1 MKPFLF
7 GLLISLPAVLSP
19 AQLGRHPVATVLCPL
34 PPGAPSHPSAPLPPG
49 SIAVAEALQRR
60 IERVEAG
67 LTGAVIAAEGS
78 KVITWSLA
86 KRMKRHRVN
95 GLSVA
100 VINGGAV
107 EWAKAYGVADAG
119 TREPVTPHTLF
130 QTASVGK
137 MITAVAALQLVKA
150 GRIGLDEDVN
160 RKLTSWQVPENE
172 FTAKEKVTLR
182 RLLSHSAGFTDDYG
196 FAGYA
201 PGVPL
206 PTLRQMLDAQPPANH
221 TKPLVVGGVPG
232 TVVRYSGGG
241 YLVVQ
246 QLVEDLTGRP
256 FGAYVESEI
265 FRKLG
270 LEQST
275 YHFYPDRELAQPVA
289 RGHYGNGKAYKDK
302 KYHVYPEAA
311 AAGCWSTPSELA
323 RLLIQ
328 LVRERNGGPELLLN
342 RALAETMLTPQFEF
356 NDRALG
362 VVLRGARQV
371 DGFGHAGN
379 NAGYNSLVFATT
391 TGQGAVIMVNS
402 DEGIELAQELM
413 RSIANEYGWPFGATR
428 TVRRL
433 PPESQGQYLGTYQVE
448 DTGRGE
454 EKLWVKVGRDR
465 EGLTAQLSN
474 PAATVRLYRTEENAF
489 ILKEAADALQFTF
502 SPGST
507 GRMEALTL
515 HKYGGARIVL
525 RRAE

>member
-1 MKPFLF
+1 MKLFPFL
-7 GLLISLPAVLSP
+7 LLISLPALLSP
-19 AQLGRHPVATVLCPL
+19 ARSDQYPDATVLAPVPPASLPVTQPVACP
-34 PPGAPSHPSAPLPPG
+34 PEDG
-49 SIAVAEALQRR
+49 VQQR
-60 IERVEAG
+60 IERVEKG
-67 LTGAVIAAEGS
+67 LTRDVIAFEGRTS
-78 KVITWSLA
+78 KKWSLA
-86 KRMKRHRVN
+86 DRMKHYRVN

-100 VINGGAV
+100 VVNGGAV
-107 EWAKAYGVADAG
+107 EWAKAYGVADAD
-119 TREPVTPHTLF
+119 TREPVATHTLF

-137 MITAVAALQLVKA
+137 MITALAALQLVKA

-160 RKLTSWQVPENE
+160 RKLTSWQVPEND

-201 PGVPL
+201 PGAPL
-206 PTLRQMLDAQPPANH
+206 PTLRQMLDARPPANH
-221 TKPLVVGGVPG
+221 TKPLVAGAVPG
-232 TVVRYSGGG
+232 TMVRYSGGG

-256 FGAYVESEI
+256 FGAYVEAEI

-270 LEQST
+270 LAHST
-275 YHFYPDRELAQPVA
+275 YHFQPDRELARPVA
-289 RGHYGNGKAYKDK
+289 RGHYGNGKTDKNK

-342 RALAETMLTPQFEF
+342 RALAETMLMPQFDF

-371 DGFGHAGN
+371 EGFGHAGN
-379 NAGYNSLVFATT
+379 NAGYTSLLFATT
-391 TGQGAVIMVNS
+391 ATGQGAVVMVNS

-413 RSIANEYGWPFGATR
+413 RSIANAYGWPFGATR

-433 PPESQGQYLGTYQVE
+433 SPASQAQYLGTYRAE
-448 DTGRGE
+448 DAGRAAE
-454 EKLWVKVGRDR
+454 RLWVKIDRNR
-465 EGLTAQLSN
+465 EGLTARFSN
-474 PAATVRLYRTEENAF
+474 PAATIRLHHTEENAF
-489 ILKEAADALQFTF
+489 TIEEAADALQFTF
-502 SPGST
+502 SPGGT
-507 GRMEALTL
+507 GRMETLTL
-515 HKYGGARIVL
+515 HKYGGAKIVF

>member
-1 MKPFLF
+1 
-7 GLLISLPAVLSP
+7 
-19 AQLGRHPVATVLCPL
+19 
-34 PPGAPSHPSAPLPPG
+34 
-49 SIAVAEALQRR
+49 VAEALQRR

-67 LTGAVIAAEGS
+67 LTGEVIAAEGS
-78 KVITWSLA
+78 KVHTWNLA
-86 KRMKRHRVN
+86 GRMKHHRVN

-119 TREPVTPHTLF
+119 TREPVTPQTLF

-137 MITAVAALQLVKA
+137 MITALAALQLVKA

-201 PGVPL
+201 PGGPL
-206 PTLRQMLDAQPPANH
+206 PTLRQMLDARPPANH
-221 TKPLVVGGVPG
+221 TKPLVPGAVPG

-256 FGAYVESEI
+256 FAAYVEAEI

-270 LEQST
+270 LAQST
-275 YHFYPDRELAQPVA
+275 YHFYPDRELARPVA
-289 RGHYGNGKAYKDK
+289 RGHYGNGKVYQDQ
-302 KYHVYPEAA
+302 KYRVYPEAA

-328 LVRERNGGPELLLN
+328 LVRERNGGPELLLD

-362 VVLRGARQV
+362 VVLQGARQV

-391 TGQGAVIMVNS
+391 ATGQGAVIMVNS
-402 DEGIELAQELM
+402 DEGIALAQELM
-413 RSIANEYGWPFGATR
+413 RSIANEYKWPFGATR

-433 PPESQGQYLGTYQVE
+433 SPESQGQYLGTYQVA

-454 EKLWVKVGRDR
+454 EKLWVKVGRGR
-465 EGLTAQLSN
+465 QGLTAQLSN

-507 GRMEALTL
+507 GRMETLTL
-515 HKYGGARIVL
+515 HKYGGARLVL

>member
-7 GLLISLPAVLSP
+7 GLLISLPVVLP
-19 AQLGRHPVATVLCPL
+19 PTRLGLYPVATVLCPL
-34 PPGAPSHPSAPLPPG
+34 PPSLPSAPLPTGPF
-49 SIAVAEALQRR
+49 VTAEALQTR
-60 IERVEAG
+60 IDRVEAG
-67 LTGAVIAAEGS
+67 LTREVIAAEGS
-78 KVITWSLA
+78 RVKKWNLTE
-86 KRMKRHRVN
+86 RMKHHRVN

-100 VINGGAV
+100 VVNGGAV
-107 EWAKAYGVADAG
+107 EWAKAYGVADAS

-137 MITAVAALQLVKA
+137 MITALAALQLVKA

-172 FTAKEKVTLR
+172 FTATEKVTLR

-201 PGVPL
+201 PGAPL
-206 PTLRQMLDAQPPANH
+206 PTLRQMLDARPPANH
-221 TKPLVVGGVPG
+221 TKPLAVGAVPG

-256 FGAYVESEI
+256 FGAYAEAEI

-270 LEQST
+270 LEHST
-275 YHFYPDRELAQPVA
+275 YHFYPDRELARPVA
-289 RGHYGNGKAYKDK
+289 RGHYGDGKTDKDK

-328 LVRERNGGPELLLN
+328 IVRERNGGPELLLN

-371 DGFGHAGN
+371 DGFGHAGTN
-379 NAGYNSLVFATT
+379 MGYNSLVFATT
-391 TGQGAVIMVNS
+391 ATGQGAVIMVNS

-433 PPESQGQYLGTYQVE
+433 PPGSQGQYLGTYRAE
-448 DTGRGE
+448 HTGRAE
-454 EKLWVKVGRDR
+454 ERLWVKVDRDR
-465 EGLTAQLSN
+465 EGLRARFSN
-474 PAATVRLYRTEENAF
+474 PAATLRLYHTQENTF
-489 ILKEAADALQFTF
+489 IIKEAADAVQLTF

-507 GRMEALTL
+507 GWMEALTL
-515 HKYGGARIVL
+515 YKYGGARVVL
-525 RRAE
+525 RRTE